1 MKKFFVECC
10 VESLDQAIKAE
21 KEGADQI
28 ELCKN
33 LKDDG
38 LTPDIDIVSNALNK
52 VSVPIK
58 IMVRPRKGNFIYSES
73 EIIQIKNQIMNLKV
87 MGVEEIVFGALN
99 QNNNI
104 DFEQVKRVSGWS
116 YPMKIT
122 FHKAIDQSSNFFDD
136 IESLIKID
144 RIKSILTSGKSS
156 SAKIGA
162 STIKKAVKNYQSS
175 INVIAAGKITNK
187 NLDSIHKLIN
197 GKYYHGKNI
206 LGKLS

>member
-87 MGVEEIVFGALN
+87 L
-99 QNNNI
+99 
-104 DFEQVKRVSGWS
+104 
-116 YPMKIT
+116 
-122 FHKAIDQSSNFFDD
+122 
-136 IESLIKID
+136 
-144 RIKSILTSGKSS
+144 
-156 SAKIGA
+156 
-162 STIKKAVKNYQSS
+162 
-175 INVIAAGKITNK
+175 
-187 NLDSIHKLIN
+187 
-197 GKYYHGKNI
+197 
-206 LGKLS
+206 

>member
-21 KEGADQI
+21 KGGADQI

-87 MGVEEIVFGALN
+87 LGVEEIVFGALN
-99 QNNNI
+99 QNNNV
-104 DFEQVKRVSGWS
+104 QC
-116 YPMKIT
+116 
-122 FHKAIDQSSNFFDD
+122 H
-136 IESLIKID
+136 
-144 RIKSILTSGKSS
+144 
-156 SAKIGA
+156 
-162 STIKKAVKNYQSS
+162 
-175 INVIAAGKITNK
+175 
-187 NLDSIHKLIN
+187 
-197 GKYYHGKNI
+197 
-206 LGKLS
+206 

>member
-1 MKKFFVECC
+1 
-10 VESLDQAIKAE
+10 
-21 KEGADQI
+21 
-28 ELCKN
+28 
-33 LKDDG
+33 
-38 LTPDIDIVSNALNK
+38 
-52 VSVPIK
+52 
-58 IMVRPRKGNFIYSES
+58 
-73 EIIQIKNQIMNLKV
+73 
-87 MGVEEIVFGALN
+87 
-99 QNNNI
+99 
-104 DFEQVKRVSGWS
+104 
-116 YPMKIT
+116 MKIT

-136 IESLIKID
+136 IESLIKTD

-175 INVIAAGKITNK
+175 INVIAAGKITKK

>member
-38 LTPDIDIVSNALNK
+38 LTPDIDIVSNTLSK

-58 IMVRPRKGNFIYSES
+58 IMVRPRKGDFIYSES

-104 DFEQVKRVSGWS
+104 DFEQVKSVADWS

-136 IESLIKID
+136 IKSLIKID
-144 RIKSILTSGKSS
+144 GVKSILTSGKSS

>member
-21 KEGADQI
+21 KKGADQI

-38 LTPDIDIVSNALNK
+38 LTPDIDIVSKALNK

-87 MGVEEIVFGALN
+87 LGVEEIVFGALN
-99 QNNNI
+99 QNNNV
-104 DFEQVKRVSGWS
+104 DFEQIKRVADWS

-122 FHKAIDQSSNFFDD
+122 FHKAIDYSSNFFDD
-136 IESLIKID
+136 IKSLIKID
-144 RIKSILTSGKSS
+144 RVKSILTSGKSS

-162 STIKKAVKNYQSS
+162 STIKKTVKNYQSS

-197 GKYYHGKNI
+197 GRYYHGKNI

>member
-38 LTPDIDIVSNALNK
+38 LTPDIDIVSNTLSK

-104 DFEQVKRVSGWS
+104 DFEQVKRVVDWS